1 MASFE
6 MIAELAARLR
16 HVADG
21 ISTDCNEDT
30 REESRNAL
38 RTAAMELEQ
47 GVFKSHSDDDSY
59 VLVLVDTHSHPFND
73 EIIYRSTDLS
83 YPALDCDNPFN
94 IKKRLYEAIRKH
106 LIDASSTAASHTNTQ
121 EHSTKVSSV
130 ATLGTSRIVVRVYA
144 GTMKTKNDLPCP
156 SRKFAVQFS
165 SVDSEFDLVGV
176 RPEAIVELKVVGE

>member
-59 VLVLVDTHSHPFND
+59 VLVLVDTHSHPVGYHD
-73 EIIYRSTDLS
+73 VSS
-83 YPALDCDNPFN
+83 DCDNPFN